1 MDINNED
8 PSTVKSCIK
17 IISKYQEEG
26 KSVYIT
32 IYLCKRKEINNI
44 LYSSIRIMFKQLR
57 YKIENDVIEHNVNSL
72 LQVTSR
78 SNTPFHLG

>member
-17 IISKYQEEG
+17 LISKYQEEG

-32 IYLCKRKEINNI
+32 MLLCKRKEINKS
-44 LYSSIRIMFKQLR
+44 LYSSIRSMFKKIR
-57 YKIENDVIEHNVNSL
+57 YKI
-72 LQVTSR
+72 
-78 SNTPFHLG
+78 

>member
-17 IISKYQEEG
+17 LISKYNKEG

-32 IYLCKRKEINNI
+32 MSLVKRKERNKSM
-44 LYSSIRIMFKQLR
+44 YSSIRSMF
-57 YKIENDVIEHNVNSL
+57 
-72 LQVTSR
+72 
-78 SNTPFHLG
+78 